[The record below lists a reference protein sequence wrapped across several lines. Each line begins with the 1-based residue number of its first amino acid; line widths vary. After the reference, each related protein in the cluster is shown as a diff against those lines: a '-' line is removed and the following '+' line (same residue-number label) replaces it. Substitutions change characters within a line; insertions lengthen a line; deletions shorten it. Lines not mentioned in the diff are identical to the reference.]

1 MRKKFKAENSQ
12 LKEKTKTQAEN
23 SNFWHF
29 FKKIVFSENICC
41 VWAWYQYHH
50 TNISLRT
57 KLLSIAVT
65 SFSTVATKNK
75 EAKL

>member
-1 MRKKFKAENSQ
+1 MPFLPCEKNSK

-23 SNFWHF
+23 SNFRHF
-29 FKKIVFSENICC
+29 FKKKLYSLKT
-41 VWAWYQYHH
+41 YHH